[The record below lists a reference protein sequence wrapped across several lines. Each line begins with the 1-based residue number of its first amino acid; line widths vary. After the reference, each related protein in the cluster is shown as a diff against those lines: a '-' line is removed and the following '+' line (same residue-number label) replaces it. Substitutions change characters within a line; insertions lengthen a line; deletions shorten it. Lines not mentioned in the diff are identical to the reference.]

1 MHTLICFRVCVCA
14 YARVCSS
21 LSAHLPFSLSLS
33 HCAVIV
39 GYKSDLLSIVAH
51 EMNLHDKVVLL
62 YDFS

>member
-1 MHTLICFRVCVCA
+1 MHTLICFRVCVCI
-14 YARVCSS
+14 CTCLLLSPS
-21 LSAHLPFSLSLS
+21 LSLSLS